1 MCRYHRLGIG
11 SGIGAAAVLF
21 RNGEEKCTLRKYL
34 GKEGEHTVFEAEVMG
49 LALAAELVRAETHM
63 DAAEIGT
70 DSQAALRATRNTR
83 GHRDS
88 TCWTSTKRGWR
99 RRSAGTE
106 RTLSRSGGPQG
117 MTALLETKERTLR
130 QKRPL
135 TVTQARPVSSPDHAE
150 ARSRSAD
157 RPSDRRTTRGS
168 ETRQPASSQGPQD
181 ARGSGALTPLR
192 PREDSGRSQ
201 RTCRVRRPPCSCS

>member
-1 MCRYHRLGIG
+1 MSNDIEHLYMRLFMPSMCGQPISRPVRCGAKWESGVKMQIPESREEAVEEVRSVRHEVQVYSDGSGIG
-11 SGIGAAAVLF
+11 SGIGAAVVLL

-88 TCWTSTKRGWR
+88 TCWTSTKRDWR
-99 RRSAGTE
+99 RQSVSTE

-117 MTALLETKERTLR
+117 TTAL
-130 QKRPL
+130 
-135 TVTQARPVSSPDHAE
+135 
-150 ARSRSAD
+150 
-157 RPSDRRTTRGS
+157 
-168 ETRQPASSQGPQD
+168 
-181 ARGSGALTPLR
+181 
-192 PREDSGRSQ
+192 
-201 RTCRVRRPPCSCS
+201 